1 MSGPSSGIS
10 FVNDSLSG
18 ESEVTEISE
27 YDVAII
33 GAGVAGLTAAL
44 FAARFGHSTLVIERF
59 ALGGHLVNVESI
71 EDFPGFPNGVA
82 GYELGPF
89 MQEQAANQGA
99 QFQLAEVQSLET
111 IDSYWQVNTAE
122 GACRAKAVIVA
133 SGSEPKDLGV
143 PGESRLRGQGVSNCA
158 SCDGP
163 LYSDRAVGVVGG
175 TNYMLQ
181 EALTLVKYAGRVIV
195 FHNEGASPAH
205 QTLWR
210 RVLDDAKI
218 DVRYNT
224 TVNEILGD
232 DAVTGVQV
240 RDVVT
245 GEKSQVEIAGIFIY
259 VGLQPN
265 TEFLKSL
272 LRLDQDGRIPTDAWM
287 RTELPGLFA
296 AGDLRADS
304 AGLAITSSGDGA
316 AAALA
321 AHRYFEDGLW
331 SVVKT
336 K

>member
-1 MSGPSSGIS
+1 VSD
-10 FVNDSLSG
+10 V
-18 ESEVTEISE
+18 EETSE
-27 YDVAII
+27 YDIAII
-33 GAGVAGLTAAL
+33 GGGVAGLTAAL

-59 ALGGHLVNVESI
+59 APGGHLVNVESI

-82 GYELGPF
+82 GYELGPLL
-89 MQEQAANQGA
+89 QEQAANQGA
-99 QFQLAEVQSLET
+99 QFQMADVERVEARDL
-111 IDSYWQVNTAE
+111 YWILNTSE
-122 GACRAKAVIVA
+122 GTYRAKTVIIA
-133 SGSEPKDLGV
+133 TGSHPRDLGV

-195 FHNEGASPAH
+195 FHNEGASPAQH
-205 QTLWR
+205 TLWR
-210 RVLDDAKI
+210 RVLDDPKI

-224 TVNEILGD
+224 TVDEILGD
-232 DAVTGVQV
+232 DAVTGAQV

-259 VGLQPN
+259 VGLEPN
-265 TEFLKSL
+265 TELVKSL
-272 LRLDQDGRIPTDAWM
+272 LRLDKDGRIPTDAWM

-316 AAALA
+316 VAALA
-321 AHRYFEDGLW
+321 AHRYLEDGVW
-331 SVVKT
+331 PVIRQNKE
-336 K
+336 

>member
-1 MSGPSSGIS
+1 M
-10 FVNDSLSG
+10 
-18 ESEVTEISE
+18 TEISE

-59 ALGGHLVNVESI
+59 APGGHLVNVESI

-240 RDVVT
+240 RDAVT
-245 GEKSQVEIAGIFIY
+245 GEKSQVQLAGIFIY
-259 VGLQPN
+259 AGLEPN
-265 TEFLKSL
+265 TELVKSL
-272 LRLDQDGRIPTDAWM
+272 LRLDQGRPHTHRCLDA
-287 RTELPGLFA
+287 
-296 AGDLRADS
+296 DRAS
-304 AGLAITSSGDGA
+304 
-316 AAALA
+316 
-321 AHRYFEDGLW
+321 R
-331 SVVKT
+331 SVRGR
-336 K
+336 